1 MVATT
6 TKKELSEGRFRM
18 VVLVLGTACLS
29 MMLANIL
36 TLNFTIL
43 CMTEG
48 KYRWDDFTID
58 LGIDVFERVDWERR
72 TPKELPEVP
81 QNVEIPGIRMP
92 SPGFNWQS
100 FRLARQNPQLFLRLM
115 KTIIVEVSERVAVR
129 LGEKLDPRNIDFSKF
144 RDGFNLTD
152 INEDVVLRVKDY
164 ILRKVQYA
172 RFEYERFDAEGRN
185 ISVWKNVTLDDVELH
200 NITWNGSIP
209 KALLFAIVAVGALL
223 AIAFVSFSIEKFGCR
238 KTFTVVGL
246 ISALSTALCP
256 LAASIGFIPFVIARL
271 FQGVG
276 LQHAFRSDQFYTAG
290 SSYYNA
296 NVRYSVLQL
305 ARLASVYYLHALLTA
320 VLMAVWW
327 LVYRDSPSESKHV
340 SIAELRK
347 LQAGKVIDGRKRHN
361 RPSQCGLRCSSAY
374 LFQFGIKMFA
384 GMLSDRIRLGET
396 AKVRIFNSIAF
407 VGMATFLVALAIV
420 PVEHHVLALL
430 CIIMSVSVLG
440 FNTGGF
446 FKSATLVGRQ
456 YAYFVNTNVQIIM
469 CVAMLTVPFV
479 VYSLTPNNAP
489 SEWSTVFVLHAILLV
504 LCNKIFCLLG
514 SGLPAPFTQ
523 QQDGQNNT
531 LPHTNSDQMKPIIK
545 DGAVQPSETTKL
557 ATEDGRRL

>member
-1 MVATT
+1 
-6 TKKELSEGRFRM
+6 
-18 VVLVLGTACLS
+18 
-29 MMLANIL
+29 
-36 TLNFTIL
+36 
-43 CMTEG
+43 MTEG

-58 LGIDVFERVDWERR
+58 LALVDVFERVDWERR
-72 TPKELPEVP
+72 TPKELPE
-81 QNVEIPGIRMP
+81 
-92 SPGFNWQS
+92 S

-200 NITWNGSIP
+200 NITWNGVIKGRVRIFDQPADYHFSP
-209 KALLFAIVAVGALL
+209 SQKALLFAIVAVGALL

-246 ISALSTALCP
+246 ISALSTALSCFP
-256 LAASIGFIPFVIARL
+256 VIGSITNAWAKLTENGLFNGALTSFI
-271 FQGVG
+271 
-276 LQHAFRSDQFYTAG
+276 
-290 SSYYNA
+290 
-296 NVRYSVLQL
+296 QL
-305 ARLASVYYLHALLTA
+305 APVITMPMSGILCSSWLGWPSVYYLHALLTA

-340 SIAELRK
+340 SIAELLSLKDICTNTSVWAIWVAAVGNMYAIQMLILFSPTYIREI
-347 LQAGKVIDGRKRHN
+347 LHYSLLNVGFAAAL
-361 RPSQCGLRCSSAY
+361 PT

-489 SEWSTVFVLHAILLV
+489 SEWSTVFV
-504 LCNKIFCLLG
+504 
-514 SGLPAPFTQ
+514 GLPAPFTQ